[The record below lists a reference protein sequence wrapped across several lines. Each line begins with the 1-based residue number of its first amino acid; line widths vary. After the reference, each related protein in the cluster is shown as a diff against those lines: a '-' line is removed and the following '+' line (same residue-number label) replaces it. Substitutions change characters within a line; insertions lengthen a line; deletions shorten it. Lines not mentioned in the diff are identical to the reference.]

1 MWKLVTG
8 NVGSGRSTLRPRLGR
23 FFRKIHF
30 VNFAMKR
37 AAADAEFF
45 RSGGDVAVRRSK
57 RLGNQSSFRLMQIER
72 AGLFAERFSW

>member
-1 MWKLVTG
+1 MLAPG
-8 NVGSGRSTLRPRLGR
+8 PLRCVHAFGR

-45 RSGGDVAVRRSK
+45 GSGGDVAVRRSK
-57 RLGNQSSFRLMQIER
+57 RLGNQSSFRLVQIER